1 MSFSSLFYILH
12 KEQPFVIWLEDWEK
26 LLNEGQVAEG
36 VTVLVLAEMQH
47 SAPKKTHQH
56 PSAVT
61 ATALERTTE
70 QMQT

>member
-1 MSFSSLFYILH
+1 ML
-12 KEQPFVIWLEDWEK
+12 D
-26 LLNEGQVAEG
+26 EGQVAEG

-47 SAPKKTHQH
+47 LAPKKKTHQH